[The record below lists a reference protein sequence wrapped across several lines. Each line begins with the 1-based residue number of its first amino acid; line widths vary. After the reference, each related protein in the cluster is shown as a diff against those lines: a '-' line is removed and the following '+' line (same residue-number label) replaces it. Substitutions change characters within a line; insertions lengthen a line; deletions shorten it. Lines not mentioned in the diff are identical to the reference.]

1 VSDPEDRI
9 EKLEAGAP
17 RRKQEQAKQANKET
31 PARERLKR
39 ANRDL
44 ARQLERTNER
54 LARQEEENAV
64 LRARL
69 ARRAV
74 GEELEG
80 VRPENIVWVLGSGRT
95 GSSWLSSMMRTL
107 PDHARWNEPNVGKLF
122 GHFYYQRTLQG
133 KEHKDNFILAS
144 GFRKTW
150 LGSIRRV
157 VLDGATARFPELA
170 ESGGYL
176 VIKEPHGSLGAPLL
190 MEALP
195 ESRMVFL
202 VRDPKDV
209 AASALHVSFVRQ
221 TPSTPRWQE
230 AEEQPEEFVRMR
242 AKDYLRDISHTK
254 QAYEVHEGR
263 KVLVRYEDLKAD
275 TLGTMG
281 RIYSAL
287 EISVEEGELARAVKK
302 GALENTPEDKK
313 GPGTVRRRGTSGGWR
328 EDLTPQQVEIVERIT
343 APLLKEFYA

>member
-9 EKLEAGAP
+9 EKLEAGAT
-17 RRKQEQAKQANKET
+17 RRKEEQAKQANKET
-31 PARERLKR
+31 PSRERLKR

-44 ARQLERTNER
+44 ARQLERTNQR

-69 ARRAV
+69 ARRAA

-122 GHFYYQRTLQG
+122 GRFYYERTLQG

-144 GFRKTW
+144 GFRETW

-157 VLDGATARFPELA
+157 VLDGANARFPELA

-202 VRDPKDV
+202 VREPKDV
-209 AASALHVSFVRQ
+209 VASALHVSFVRE
-221 TPSTPRWQE
+221 TASTPRWQE
-230 AEEQPEEFVRMR
+230 AEEFVRTR
-242 AKDYLRDISHTK
+242 AKDYLRDVNHTK

-275 TLGTMG
+275 TLGTIK
-281 RIYSAL
+281 RIYTAL
-287 EISVEEGELARAVKK
+287 EISVEERELARAVKK
-302 GALENTPEDKK
+302 GALENIPEDKK

-343 APLLKEFYA
+343 VPLLKEFYA